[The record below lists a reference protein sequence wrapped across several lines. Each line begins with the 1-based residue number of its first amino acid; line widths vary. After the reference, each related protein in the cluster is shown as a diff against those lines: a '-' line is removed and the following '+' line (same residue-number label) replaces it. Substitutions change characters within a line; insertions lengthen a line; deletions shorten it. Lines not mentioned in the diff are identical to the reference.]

1 MKDVQLTG
9 VPQTL
14 LLPLAANFYEN
25 NRHDCILYDETVNTV
40 VDKLDLDLSFFCPDS
55 FPQLGM
61 MVRRRLFDN
70 QVKKYLKS
78 YPNSTVV
85 NLGAGLCTR
94 FFRMKTKNLRWFNI
108 DLPQVEPL
116 WRTAFTENG
125 QFRFIGASAFETGW
139 YEKIPK
145 DQHLLFISEAMLCY
159 HNRTETQKLFQN
171 LLWRFKKFHF
181 IFDVYND
188 SGVKRSNQNPD
199 IAKSGSALQ
208 WGVKKIEDLKQLND
222 ALTILDTDNF
232 PWRYV
237 TRLPFK
243 EKIKS
248 LFCPGIRNRFTV
260 VHTRFSTDS

>member
-1 MKDVQLTG
+1 MKDAQLTG

-25 NRHDCILYDETVNTV
+25 KRHDCILYDETVNAV
-40 VDKLDLDLSFFCPDS
+40 VDKLGLDLSFFCPDS

-70 QVKKYLKS
+70 QVKNYLKIH
-78 YPNSTVV
+78 PGSTVV

-94 FFRMKTKNLRWFNI
+94 FFRMNSKSLGWFNI

-116 WRTAFTENG
+116 WRAAFTETG

-139 YEKIPK
+139 YQKIPK
-145 DQHLLFISEAMLCY
+145 DQPLLFISEAMLCY
-159 HNRTETQKLFQN
+159 HNRTETRKLLQN
-171 LLWRFKKFHF
+171 LLWKFKKFHF

-188 SGVKRSNQNPD
+188 SGMKRSNQNPD

-208 WGVKKIEDLKQLND
+208 WGVKRTEDLKHLND
-222 ALTILDTDNF
+222 ALTILDADNF

-243 EKIKS
+243 ERIKS